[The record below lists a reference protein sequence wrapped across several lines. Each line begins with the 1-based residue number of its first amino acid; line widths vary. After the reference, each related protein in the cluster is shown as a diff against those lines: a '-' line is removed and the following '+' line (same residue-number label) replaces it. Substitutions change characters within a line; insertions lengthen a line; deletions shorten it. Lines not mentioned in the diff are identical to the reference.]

1 MGLRGYP
8 GMMGPKG
15 EAVSKDPCMFL
26 FFNSFPNLFG
36 YTAVLFLR

>member
-15 EAVSKDPCMFL
+15 EAVSKAPWMFL
-26 FFNSFPNLFG
+26 FSFFLFCG
-36 YTAVLFLR
+36 VLFCPDTS

>member
-15 EAVSKDPCMFL
+15 EAVSNAPFFVL
-26 FFNSFPNLFG
+26 FLFG
-36 YTAVLFLR
+36 YRAVGILR

>member
-15 EAVSKDPCMFL
+15 EAVS
-26 FFNSFPNLFG
+26 
-36 YTAVLFLR
+36 TASRCPLLLPVLILG